1 MSTRWRLSTTDVAGG
16 IIETPDGE
24 YEVTRFVGY
33 PLERDQVRRELQL
46 MASAP
51 ALLDAAREVSAFCR
65 REVDVLSR
73 SDPLRASR
81 WLRASDQL
89 DAIIA
94 AAACPDDAAEDS

>member
-1 MSTRWRLSTTDVAGG
+1 MSARWRLSTTDVAGG

-24 YEVTRFVGY
+24 YEVTRFIGY

-51 ALLDAAREVSAFCR
+51 ALLDATREVSAFCR
-65 REVDVLSR
+65 REVDMLAG

-81 WLRASDQL
+81 WLRAIDQL

-94 AAACPDDAAEDS
+94 AVARSDHPAEDS